1 MDKALKEL
9 EQEYKRKRKKLRAL
23 HQDFLLEVSN
33 IPVVDI
39 ALQTLKGD
47 TSIAMIA
54 REIRDIEQ
62 QLKHIETAVYE
73 LKEAIKR
80 EVD

>member
-9 EQEYKRKRKKLRAL
+9 EQEYKRKRKKVSAL

-47 TSIAMIA
+47 TSIAIIA